1 MIPFGIAGV
10 QMNVSSKES
19 NVPAMKRRLAELID
33 FYPWVKMVVFSELS
47 PLGPS
52 LANAQPIPGPLE
64 ATFRA
69 LAAKYNIWLIP
80 GSFFEQVGDSIYNT
94 ALVITP
100 DGEVVGR
107 YRKMFPFYPYEDGTA
122 AGDQFLIF
130 DVPDVGR
137 FGVIICFDLW
147 FPETTRTLAAMG
159 AEVILQ
165 PTMTTT
171 IDRDL
176 EMCILRAASATN
188 QSYMFGV
195 NGVGSGGVGR
205 SVVCSPEGRVLYE
218 AGSGEEVF
226 ALEVDFELVRYTRQ
240 HGVLR
245 LGQVLKNFRD
255 APVTFDI
262 YQPGTPRPYLES
274 LGPLSRVQRERSDGG

>member
-19 NVPAMKRRLAELID
+19 NLPAMTRKLAELTD
-33 FYPWVKMVVFSELS
+33 FYPWVQMVVFSELA

-52 LANAQPIPGPLE
+52 LANAQPVPGPLE
-64 ATFRA
+64 DKFRA
-69 LAAKYNIWLIP
+69 LAARHKIWLIP
-80 GSFFEQVGDSIYNT
+80 GSFFEQVNDCIYNT
-94 ALVITP
+94 TSVINP
-100 DGEVVGR
+100 AGEVVGR

-122 AGDQFLIF
+122 AGDQFLTF

-137 FGVIICFDLW
+137 FGVIICYDLW
-147 FPETTRTLAAMG
+147 FPETTRTLASMG

-171 IDRDL
+171 IDREL
-176 EMCILRAASATN
+176 ELCILRACSAMN
-188 QSYMFGV
+188 QCYLWSI

-205 SVVCSPEGRVLYE
+205 SMVCSPEGRILYE

-226 ALEVDFELVRYTRQ
+226 ALEVDMELVRYTRQ
-240 HGVLR
+240 HGILR

-255 APVTFDI
+255 APVTFDV
-262 YQPGTPRPYLES
+262 YQPGTARPYLDS
-274 LGPLSRVQRERSDGG
+274 LGPLNRVKR